1 MAGKKKTGKKNTKS
15 KKSIKYT
22 ILYTI
27 LAILL
32 VGLSIGID
40 QVYRMCYKNICT
52 KSGESTYLY
61 VYTRMSLDELMAY
74 MKTDYAIE
82 SPYNFRLHAKL
93 LHFTHVMPGRYKV
106 DAVEA
111 DLNFIRRLRNG
122 EQTPVKVTFNNIRT
136 KQQLAKCLSEQL
148 LVDSASIASLLNDA
162 NFLKDYGMKPETAVC
177 LFIPNTYE
185 MYWSVSARGLVD
197 KFYSEYKRF
206 WNQERLEKAEKAGLT
221 PVEVAILASIV
232 EEETNKASERPI
244 VAGLYINR
252 LRKGM
257 LLQADPT
264 VKFAVGDFGIR
275 RVLNKHLQID
285 SPYNTYKYK
294 GLPPG
299 PIRIPTAA
307 AMDAVLNYTK
317 HKYIYMCA
325 KETFNGEHN
334 FATTLA
340 EHNRNAARYQKA
352 LNQRR
357 IMR

>member
-1 MAGKKKTGKKNTKS
+1 MAGKKKTGKKKTKS

-40 QVYRMCYKNICT
+40 QVYRMFYKNICT
-52 KSGESTYLY
+52 KSGEPTYLY
-61 VYTRMSLDELMAY
+61 VHTRLSLDELMAY
-74 MKTDYAIE
+74 MKTDYTIQ

-93 LHFTHVMPGRYKV
+93 LDFTYVMPGRY
-106 DAVEA
+106 
-111 DLNFIRRLRNG
+111 RNG
-122 EQTPVKVTFNNIRT
+122 EQAPVKVTFNNIRT
-136 KQQLAKCLSEQL
+136 KQQLAGRLSQQL
-148 LVDSASIASLLNDA
+148 LVDSVSIVSLLNDA
-162 NFLKDYGMKPETAVC
+162 KFLETYGMKPETAVC

-197 KFYSEYKRF
+197 KFYGEYKRF
-206 WNQERLEKAEKAGLT
+206 WNQERLDKAEKAGLT

-340 EHNRNAARYQKA
+340 EHNRNAARYQRA

>member
-1 MAGKKKTGKKNTKS
+1 
-15 KKSIKYT
+15 
-22 ILYTI
+22 
-27 LAILL
+27 
-32 VGLSIGID
+32 
-40 QVYRMCYKNICT
+40 
-52 KSGESTYLY
+52 
-61 VYTRMSLDELMAY
+61 
-74 MKTDYAIE
+74 
-82 SPYNFRLHAKL
+82 
-93 LHFTHVMPGRYKV
+93 
-106 DAVEA
+106 
-111 DLNFIRRLRNG
+111 
-122 EQTPVKVTFNNIRT
+122 
-136 KQQLAKCLSEQL
+136 
-148 LVDSASIASLLNDA
+148 
-162 NFLKDYGMKPETAVC
+162 
-177 LFIPNTYE
+177 
-185 MYWSVSARGLVD
+185 
-197 KFYSEYKRF
+197 
-206 WNQERLEKAEKAGLT
+206 
-221 PVEVAILASIV
+221 
-232 EEETNKASERPI
+232 
-244 VAGLYINR
+244 
-252 LRKGM
+252 M

-285 SPYNTYKYK
+285 SPYNTYKNK